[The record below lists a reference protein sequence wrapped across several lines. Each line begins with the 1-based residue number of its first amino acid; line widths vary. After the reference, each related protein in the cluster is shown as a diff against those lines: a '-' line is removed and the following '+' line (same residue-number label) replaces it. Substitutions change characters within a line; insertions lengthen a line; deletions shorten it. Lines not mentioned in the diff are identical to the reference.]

1 MINKG
6 ENLNQIVSK
15 TASKWK
21 TRAKQDRSNRRNIS
35 RAQAFALELMDY
47 MNAHGIKQNQL
58 AKRMGVTSQQVNKIL
73 RAKSNL
79 TFETLD
85 KIEDALDITV
95 STAKI
100 IQYRSVNSPV
110 IQNIMKLVYKKPKVI
125 EENISTQVKTS
136 INPVLETSIESM
148 DNYKYTAKQI

>member
-1 MINKG
+1 MTNKG

-21 TRAKQDRSNRRNIS
+21 TRAKQDRSNRRKIS

-47 MNAHGIKQNQL
+47 MSTHGIKQNQL
-58 AKRMGVTSQQVNKIL
+58 AKRMGVSSQQVNKIL

-85 KIEDALDITV
+85 KIEDALNITI
-95 STAKI
+95 SSAKI
-100 IQYRSVNSPV
+100 KQYRSADSPV
-110 IQNIMKLVYKKPKVI
+110 IQNIMKLVYKKHKVI

-148 DNYKYTAKQI
+148 NNYKYTAEKI